1 MATLATVFG
10 RFMAKTAGQEQSAPS
25 ALAASRTMAAPR
37 TMDSGTRLRAFANED
52 IFLFVKHI
60 DNSRVV
66 RAADPQAGRRAW
78 KAIGTMGAAVMLIIF
93 VLMPSA
99 YGRLAGY
106 QIEQLRLE
114 GEKLSA
120 QRAQLEL
127 REAALLSPERMLELA
142 RQQQFVDPSPDH
154 VVRLDQGG
162 QDEFATTATPAQV
175 SR

>member
-10 RFMAKTAGQEQSAPS
+10 RFVAKTAEQEE
-25 ALAASRTMAAPR
+25 AAPHSLDA
-37 TMDSGTRLRAFANED
+37 TTRLRAFANED

-66 RAADPQAGRRAW
+66 RTVDPASGRQAW
-78 KAIGTMGAAVMLIIF
+78 KAIGTMVAAVVLVIL

-106 QIEQLRLE
+106 QIERLRLE
-114 GEKLSA
+114 GEKLAA

-127 REAALLSPERMLELA
+127 QEASLLSPERMRELA
-142 RQQQFVDPSPDH
+142 RQQEFVDPGPDH
-154 VVRLDQGG
+154 IVRLDRAG
-162 QDEFATTATPAQV
+162 QNQLAQTTK
-175 SR
+175 

>member
-10 RFMAKTAGQEQSAPS
+10 RFMAKAADQEQ
-25 ALAASRTMAAPR
+25 AAPR
-37 TMDSGTRLRAFANED
+37 ALDASTRLRAFANED

-66 RAADPQAGRRAW
+66 RPMDPQSGRHAW
-78 KAIGTMGAAVMLIIF
+78 KAIGTMVAAVVLIIF

-106 QIEQLRLE
+106 QIERLRAE
-114 GEKLSA
+114 GEKLAA

-127 REAALLSPERMLELA
+127 QEASLLSPERMLELA
-142 RQQQFVDPSPDH
+142 RQQEFIDPAPDQ
-154 VVRLDQGG
+154 VVRLDQAG
-162 QDEFATTATPAQV
+162 QDEFATVAAPGQTAK
-175 SR
+175 